1 MYFIP
6 YYCLLKYVIMS
17 DISVDQLAKQIAAS
31 LLNAKN
37 EGTVCEFSV
46 GSTPQDATD
55 KKKCYK
61 IIDGIYVQVP
71 CWAEG
76 AQQQGLT

>member
-1 MYFIP
+1 MNEIN
-6 YYCLLKYVIMS
+6 
-17 DISVDQLAKQIAAS
+17 VDQLAKQIAAS
-31 LLNAKN
+31 LLNSTN

-61 IIDGIYVQVP
+61 IVDGMYVQVP

-76 AQQQGLT
+76 AQQQV